1 MVGKDP
7 VLFLLFLP
15 STDVETTLHHRETH
29 MVPNH
34 NQDCKAKKKSRA
46 PCAACMW
53 AVGATCLFLCFR
65 ITFLTEIHMLAMV
78 LGVDQKAE
86 SATKLNRDAA
96 CDLYHS
102 LILLPGRPLP
112 LLEILAMLPQKSL
125 NWFCF

>member
-1 MVGKDP
+1 M
-7 VLFLLFLP
+7 
-15 STDVETTLHHRETH
+15 
-29 MVPNH
+29 
-34 NQDCKAKKKSRA
+34 Q
-46 PCAACMW
+46 
-53 AVGATCLFLCFR
+53 AVG
-65 ITFLTEIHMLAMV
+65 
-78 LGVDQKAE
+78 LGVDLKAE